1 MALNISCKWPFHSG
15 IYIVPLKEISDGVV
29 DAVSVSRL
37 VNDPYINLAASRIE
51 LYTVSLYE
59 SVLVVSDRK
68 H

>member
-1 MALNISCKWPFHSG
+1 M
-15 IYIVPLKEISDGVV
+15 PLKEISDGVV